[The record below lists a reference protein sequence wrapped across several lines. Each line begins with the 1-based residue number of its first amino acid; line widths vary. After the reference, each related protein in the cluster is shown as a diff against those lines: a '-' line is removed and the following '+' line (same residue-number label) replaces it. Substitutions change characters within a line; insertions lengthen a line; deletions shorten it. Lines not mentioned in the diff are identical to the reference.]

1 MSKLKMKNN
10 QREVKAFWLN
20 KSIVVTLPK
29 DFLTKPVKVK
39 QTLEDKKL
47 ILEVKTDG

>member
-1 MSKLKMKNN
+1 MSKLKMRNN

-39 QTLEDKKL
+39 QVLKNGKL
-47 ILEVKTDG
+47 ILEAERHG